1 MLSFLRK
8 PVCNKRANPMGS
20 GLLGFRVAPDV
31 KASSHSQGIVLM
43 NSTRGT
49 VFSANRAG
57 AMIWNGVS
65 QRWPIDRIVE
75 SISRE
80 FHVPPMDARDDAT
93 EFVAQLAAEGLLVR
107 DAN

>member
-8 PVCNKRANPMGS
+8 PACNKAVRPMGS
-20 GLLGFRVAPDV
+20 GLLGFRVAPGV

-65 QRWPIDRIVE
+65 ERWPLDRIVE

-80 FHVPPMDARDDAT
+80 FQVQPMAAQHDAR